1 MDTKKLKSSLLVADR
16 WIRLLFMV
24 LFAIVN
30 YFVQIIS
37 WLIAAVQFIIT
48 IVAGKPNQNLLNLS
62 EGLSGFSFHI
72 LKYLMYV
79 TDEKPYPFSSWPGS
93 EKK

>member
-16 WIRLLFMV
+16 WIRLLFMI

-30 YFVQIIS
+30 YFVQIVS
-37 WLIAAVQFIIT
+37 WLIAIVQFIVT
-48 IVAGKPNQNLLNLS
+48 IVTGKPNQNLLSLS
-62 EGLSGFSFHI
+62 EGLSGFSFQV

-79 TDEKPYPFSSWPGS
+79 TDERPYPFSPWPGS

>member
-1 MDTKKLKSSLLVADR
+1 MDTKNLKSSLLVADR
-16 WIRLLFMV
+16 WIRLLFMI

-30 YFVQIIS
+30 YFVQIVS
-37 WLIAAVQFIIT
+37 WLIAIVQFIVT
-48 IVAGKPNQNLLNLS
+48 IVTGKPNQNLLSFS

-79 TDEKPYPFSSWPGS
+79 TDEKPYPFNSWPSS